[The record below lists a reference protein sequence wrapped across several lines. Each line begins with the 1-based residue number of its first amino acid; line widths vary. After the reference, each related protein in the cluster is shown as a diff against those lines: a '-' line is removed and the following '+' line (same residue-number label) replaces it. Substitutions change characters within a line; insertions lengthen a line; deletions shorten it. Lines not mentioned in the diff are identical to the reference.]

1 MSLENGKLGE
11 KNASFQ
17 MEESVLN
24 SSEQYLDVDLSGK
37 KKSEYEEK
45 VKISK
50 SHDDTDDLFEDK
62 EYSGNIL
69 GDAVEKF
76 WEVIGTFVKK
86 HWTVLRFLMLLTLV
100 VSYNAYLIGSIY
112 HGVSTK
118 ESLDYCDDVGFLL
131 IITIVIYISMFYFM
145 VVKTYYRRLWKIPM
159 AKTLYKSVIK
169 PGREKSEIILSN
181 PYASQG
187 AYLTVLVVIAV
198 FIFIDTADDPRR
210 LISAFGILVLI
221 LLGFIFSKHPG
232 YVVWRHVAW
241 GLGLQFV
248 FGLLILR
255 WEVGKAV
262 FGCLGRKVSTFLD
275 YTDAGSG
282 FVFGYLVDQKPFLP
296 FLLNGTANSVAEE
309 INSSGSLKFVFMFKV
324 LSIIYFFNFMVSILF
339 YLGAMRWLVVKMGWL
354 LQVSVGTTACES
366 MNAAGNIFLGQTEAP
381 LMIKP
386 YLPDMTK
393 SELHAVMTGGFATIA
408 GSVLAAYIS
417 FGISASHLL
426 SASVMSAPAALAYAK
441 LFYPETKKSRTTA
454 DNLAFP
460 KSEDANVLDAAAN
473 GASQS
478 VFLVGNIAGSLI
490 AFLAFVAFL
499 NGLLGWFGGLVG
511 APFLSFEYLLG
522 WVFYPLAFIMGV
534 PCGKTDQ
541 EAEDECQLVAVL
553 VGLKTIVNE
562 FAAYDRLSLFRAKMS
577 QRSIAIAT
585 YALCGFSNPASIG
598 VQIAALSYMAPT
610 RRGHISQVAIRAFI
624 AGSAACFLTACIA
637 GTLIKE
643 DGEVVLSRS

>member
-1 MSLENGKLGE
+1 MTSNKEKLGE
-11 KNASFQ
+11 LNPGFQ
-17 MEESVLN
+17 SDESVVK
-24 SSEQYLDVDLSGK
+24 SSEKYLNIELNDLKDDCKRSK
-37 KKSEYEEK
+37 K
-45 VKISK
+45 
-50 SHDDTDDLFEDK
+50 HDDTDDMFDDK
-62 EYSGNIL
+62 DHQGNIV
-69 GDAVEKF
+69 GDYIEKF
-76 WEVIGTFVKK
+76 WEVSHGLIDK
-86 HWTVLRFLMLLTLV
+86 HWTVLKICLLVMLAVL
-100 VSYNAYLIGSIY
+100 YNAYLVGSIHY
-112 HGVSTK
+112 TATRHAR
-118 ESLDYCDDVGFLL
+118 LDYCDDVGFLL
-131 IITIVIYISMFYFM
+131 ILTIIVYISMFYFL
-145 VVKTYYRRLWKIPM
+145 VIKPYSRRLPIAKKI
-159 AKTLYKSVIK
+159 YKSVIN
-169 PGREKSEIILSN
+169 PGLQRSNDFLSN
-181 PYASQG
+181 PVASKG
-187 AYLTVLVVIAV
+187 AYLVILLIFAI
-198 FIFIDTADDPRR
+198 FIFVDTADDPRR
-210 LISAFGILVLI
+210 LVSALGILVLVG
-221 LLGFIFSKHPG
+221 LGFICSKHPG
-232 YVVWRHVAW
+232 YVVWRHVVW

-262 FGCLGRKVSTFLD
+262 FGCLGRKVSTFLA

-282 FVFGYLVDQKPFLP
+282 FVFGYLVDQKPFLT
-296 FLLNGTANSVAEE
+296 FALNGTAVDVAEQV
-309 INSSGSLKFVFMFKV
+309 NSSGALKFVFMFKV

-339 YLGAMRWLVVKMGWL
+339 YLGAMRWVVVKMGWL
-354 LQVSVGTTACES
+354 LQISVGTTACES

-426 SASVMSAPAALAYAK
+426 SASVMSAPAALAYSK
-441 LFYPETKKSRTTA
+441 LFYPETKKSKTTA

-460 KSEDANVLDAAAN
+460 QSEDANVLDAAAN

-511 APFLSFEYLLG
+511 IPYLSFEFLLG
-522 WVFYPLAFIMGV
+522 WIFYPLAFIMGV
-534 PCGKTDQ
+534 PCGEVDTP
-541 EAEDECQLVAVL
+541 EGPVDECQLVGVL

-562 FAAYDRLSLFRAKMS
+562 FAAYDKLSGFKS
-577 QRSIAIAT
+577 QLSERSIAIAT

-598 VQIAALSYMAPT
+598 VQIAALSYMAPS

-624 AGSAACFLTACIA
+624 AGSSACFLTACIA

-643 DGEVVLSRS
+643 EPVM

>member
-1 MSLENGKLGE
+1 M
-11 KNASFQ
+11 
-17 MEESVLN
+17 N
-24 SSEQYLDVDLSGK
+24 SSEKYLDIDLDDNNKYSVD
-37 KKSEYEEK
+37 KSK
-45 VKISK
+45 VKDSK
-50 SHDDTDDLFEDK
+50 DVDDDDDLFEDK
-62 EYSGNIL
+62 EHVGNAV
-69 GDAVEKF
+69 GDAIENF
-76 WEVIGTFVKK
+76 WKHCGGFVNK
-86 HWTVLRFLMLLTLV
+86 HWSSVRFVMIFSLV
-100 VSYNAYLIGSIY
+100 ILYNAFLIGSVHY
-112 HGVSTK
+112 GVTTHD
-118 ESLDYCDDVGFLL
+118 SLNYCHDVGFLL
-131 IITIVIYISMFYFM
+131 IVTIIVYIFMFYFM
-145 VVKTYYRRLWKIPM
+145 VVKPYYRKLWKIPLTR
-159 AKTLYKSVIK
+159 KLYTSVVK
-169 PGREKSEIILSN
+169 PGKELLSN
-181 PYASQG
+181 SYITIG
-187 AYLTVLVVIAV
+187 ITLTVQLAIVS
-198 FIFIDTADDPRR
+198 FIIQDSASEPRR
-210 LISAFGILVLI
+210 LISALGILVLI
-221 LLGFIFSKHPG
+221 GFGFIFSKHPG
-232 YVVWRHVAW
+232 YVVWRHVLW
-241 GLGLQFV
+241 GLDLQFV

-255 WEVGKAV
+255 WKVGKAV
-262 FGCLGRKVSTFLD
+262 FGCLGDKVKTFLD

-282 FVFGYLVDQKPFLP
+282 FVFGYLVDQKPYLP
-296 FLLNGTANSVAEE
+296 FLLNGTGNAVAEE
-309 INSSGSLKFVFMFKV
+309 INATGSIKFVFMFKV

-339 YLGAMRWLVVKMGWL
+339 YMGAMRWVVVKLGWL
-354 LQVSVGTTACES
+354 LQVTVGTTACES

-534 PCGKTDQ
+534 PCGRKDQ
-541 EAEDECQLVAVL
+541 EGDDECQLVAVL
-553 VGLKTIVNE
+553 IGLKTIVNE
-562 FAAYDRLSLFRAKMS
+562 FAAYDRLAVFKARLST
-577 QRSIAIAT
+577 RSVGIAT

-598 VQIAALSYMAPT
+598 VQIAALSYMAPS

-624 AGSAACFLTACIA
+624 AGSVACFLTACIA
-637 GTLIKE
+637 GTLIQ
-643 DGEVVLSRS
+643 EVEEVE

>member
-1 MSLENGKLGE
+1 M
-11 KNASFQ
+11 F
-17 MEESVLN
+17 
-24 SSEQYLDVDLSGK
+24 
-37 KKSEYEEK
+37 
-45 VKISK
+45 
-50 SHDDTDDLFEDK
+50 DDKDHQ
-62 EYSGNIL
+62 GNIV
-69 GDAVEKF
+69 GDYIEKF
-76 WEVIGTFVKK
+76 WEVTHGLIDK
-86 HWTVLRFLMLLTLV
+86 HWTVLKICLLVMLAVL
-100 VSYNAYLIGSIY
+100 YNAYLVGSIHY
-112 HGVSTK
+112 TATRHAR
-118 ESLDYCDDVGFLL
+118 LDYCDDVGFLL
-131 IITIVIYISMFYFM
+131 ILTIIVYISMFYFL
-145 VVKTYYRRLWKIPM
+145 VIKPYSRRLPIAKKI
-159 AKTLYKSVIK
+159 YKSVIN
-169 PGREKSEIILSN
+169 PGLQRSNDFLSN
-181 PYASQG
+181 PVASKG
-187 AYLTVLVVIAV
+187 AYLVILLIFAI
-198 FIFIDTADDPRR
+198 FIFVDTADDPRR
-210 LISAFGILVLI
+210 LVSAFGILVLVG
-221 LLGFIFSKHPG
+221 LGFICSKHPG
-232 YVVWRHVAW
+232 YVVWRHVVW

-262 FGCLGRKVSTFLD
+262 FGCLGRKVSTFLA

-282 FVFGYLVDQKPFLP
+282 FVFGYLVDQKPFLT
-296 FLLNGTANSVAEE
+296 FTLNGTAVDVAEQV
-309 INSSGSLKFVFMFKV
+309 NSSGALKFVFMFKV

-339 YLGAMRWLVVKMGWL
+339 YLGAMRWVVVKMGWL
-354 LQVSVGTTACES
+354 LQISVGTTACES

-426 SASVMSAPAALAYAK
+426 SASVMSAPAALAYSK
-441 LFYPETKKSRTTA
+441 LFYPETKKSKTTA

-460 KSEDANVLDAAAN
+460 QSEDANVLDAAAN

-499 NGLLGWFGGLVG
+499 NGLLSWFGGLVG
-511 APFLSFEYLLG
+511 IPYLSFEFLLG
-522 WVFYPLAFIMGV
+522 WIFYPLAFIMGV
-534 PCGKTDQ
+534 PCGEVDTQKGPV
-541 EAEDECQLVAVL
+541 DECQLVGVL

-562 FAAYDRLSLFRAKMS
+562 FAAYDKLSGFKS
-577 QRSIAIAT
+577 QLSERSIAIAT

-598 VQIAALSYMAPT
+598 VQIAALSYMAPS

-624 AGSAACFLTACIA
+624 AGSSACFLTACIA

-643 DGEVVLSRS
+643 EPVM

>member
-1 MSLENGKLGE
+1 MSPENGKQGE
-11 KNASFQ
+11 ENPSFQ
-17 MEESVLN
+17 MDESVLN
-24 SSEQYLDVDLSGK
+24 SSDKYLDIDLGGTIAKNVHEGK
-37 KKSEYEEK
+37 GKD
-45 VKISK
+45 SK
-50 SHDDTDDLFEDK
+50 PHDDTDDDLFEDK
-62 EYSGNIL
+62 DYTGNIV
-69 GDAVEKF
+69 GDAIEKF
-76 WEVIGTFVKK
+76 WEVIGGFVKN
-86 HWTVLRFLMLLTLV
+86 HWIVLRFVLLVILTVL
-100 VSYNAYLIGSIY
+100 YNAYLIVSIY
-112 HGVSTK
+112 HGVTK
-118 ESLDYCDDVGFLL
+118 QDSLDYCDDVGFLL
-131 IITIVIYISMFYFM
+131 IITIVVYISMFYFL
-145 VVKTYYRRLWKIPM
+145 VVKTYYRKLWKIPM
-159 AKTLYKSVIK
+159 LKRLYKSVIK
-169 PGREKSEIILSN
+169 PGKVKSAVALSS
-181 PYASQG
+181 PHASQG
-187 AYLTVLVVIAV
+187 AYLTVIIGFAV
-198 FIFIDTADDPRR
+198 FIFVDTADDPRR
-210 LISAFGILVLI
+210 LVSAFGILVLI
-221 LLGFIFSKHPG
+221 ALGFVFSKHPG
-232 YVVWRHVAW
+232 YVVWRHVVW

-296 FLLNGTANSVAEE
+296 FLLNGTANSVAED
-309 INSSGSLKFVFMFKV
+309 INSSGSMKFVFMFKV

-339 YLGAMRWLVVKMGWL
+339 YLGAMRWVVVKMGWL
-354 LQVSVGTTACES
+354 LQISVGTTACES

-511 APFLSFEYLLG
+511 APFLSFEFLLG

-534 PCGKTDQ
+534 PCGRQSDQ
-541 EAEDECQLVAVL
+541 EAEDECQLVATL
-553 VGLKTIVNE
+553 IGLKTIVNE
-562 FAAYDRLSLFRAKMS
+562 FAAYDRLSVFRSRLS
-577 QRSIAIAT
+577 QRSVAIAT

-598 VQIAALSYMAPT
+598 VQIAALSYMAPS

-637 GTLIKE
+637 GTLIK
-643 DGEVVLSRS
+643 DVDVVIL

>member
-1 MSLENGKLGE
+1 
-11 KNASFQ
+11 
-17 MEESVLN
+17 
-24 SSEQYLDVDLSGK
+24 
-37 KKSEYEEK
+37 
-45 VKISK
+45 
-50 SHDDTDDLFEDK
+50 
-62 EYSGNIL
+62 
-69 GDAVEKF
+69 
-76 WEVIGTFVKK
+76 
-86 HWTVLRFLMLLTLV
+86 
-100 VSYNAYLIGSIY
+100 
-112 HGVSTK
+112 
-118 ESLDYCDDVGFLL
+118 
-131 IITIVIYISMFYFM
+131 
-145 VVKTYYRRLWKIPM
+145 
-159 AKTLYKSVIK
+159 
-169 PGREKSEIILSN
+169 
-181 PYASQG
+181 
-187 AYLTVLVVIAV
+187 
-198 FIFIDTADDPRR
+198 
-210 LISAFGILVLI
+210 
-221 LLGFIFSKHPG
+221 
-232 YVVWRHVAW
+232 VWRHVVW

-296 FLLNGTANSVAEE
+296 FLLNGTANAVAEE
-309 INSSGSLKFVFMFKV
+309 VNTSGSLKFVFMFKV

-339 YLGAMRWLVVKMGWL
+339 YLGAMRWVVVKMGWL
-354 LQVSVGTTACES
+354 LQMSVGTTACES

-441 LFYPETKKSRTTA
+441 LFYPETKKSKTTA
-454 DNLAFP
+454 ENLAFP
-460 KSEDANVLDAAAN
+460 QSEDANVLDAAAN

-522 WVFYPLAFIMGV
+522 WIFYPLAFIMGV
-534 PCGKTDQ
+534 PCGKTD
-541 EAEDECQLVAVL
+541 EDSEDECQLVAVL

-562 FAAYDRLSLFRAKMS
+562 FAAYDRLSAFRGKMS
-577 QRSIAIAT
+577 PRSIAIAT

-598 VQIAALSYMAPT
+598 VQIAALSYMAPS

-637 GTLIKE
+637 GTLIKQ
-643 DGEVVLSRS
+643 DGAVADVTAVL

>member
-1 MSLENGKLGE
+1 MPVDKGKLGE
-11 KNASFQ
+11 LNSGFQ
-17 MEESVLN
+17 LDESVMNN
-24 SSEQYLDVDLSGK
+24 SDKYLDIELSDIKDEPK
-37 KKSEYEEK
+37 KLKK
-45 VKISK
+45 
-50 SHDDTDDLFEDK
+50 HDDTDDMFDDK
-62 EYSGNIL
+62 EHAGNII
-69 GDAVEKF
+69 GDFIERF
-76 WEVIGTFVKK
+76 WEVTCGLMEKHRALVKNCLLVILC
-86 HWTVLRFLMLLTLV
+86 VL
-100 VSYNAYLIGSIY
+100 YNAYLIGSINY
-112 HGVSTK
+112 AVNRQDR
-118 ESLDYCDDVGFLL
+118 LDYCDDVGFLL
-131 IITIVIYISMFYFM
+131 IITIVVYISMFYFL
-145 VVKTYYRRLWKIPM
+145 VVKPYSTRLTIVK
-159 AKTLYKSVIK
+159 KCYKSLIK
-169 PGREKSEIILSN
+169 PCIVKTEQVFSN
-181 PYASQG
+181 PYASIV
-187 AYLTVLVVIAV
+187 AYGVVLTIFLI
-198 FIFIDTADDPRR
+198 FIFADTAEDPRR
-210 LISAFGILVLI
+210 LVSAFGILVLVG
-221 LLGFIFSKHPG
+221 LGFICSKHPG
-232 YVVWRHVAW
+232 YVVWRHVVW

-262 FGCLGRKVSTFLD
+262 FGCLGRKVSTFLA

-282 FVFGYLVDQKPFLP
+282 FVFGYLVDQQPFLTHA
-296 FLLNGTANSVAEE
+296 LNGTAVAVAEQV
-309 INSSGSLKFVFMFKV
+309 NTSGALKFVFMFKV

-339 YLGAMRWLVVKMGWL
+339 YLGAMRWVVVKMGWL
-354 LQVSVGTTACES
+354 LQISVGTTACES

-441 LFYPETKKSRTTA
+441 LFYPETKKSKTTA

-460 KSEDANVLDAAAN
+460 QSEDANVLDAAAN

-511 APFLSFEYLLG
+511 APYLSFEFLLG
-522 WVFYPLAFIMGV
+522 WIFYPLAFIMGV
-534 PCGKTDQ
+534 PCGVADTS
-541 EAEDECQLVAVL
+541 EGPVDECQLVGVL

-562 FAAYDRLSLFRAKMS
+562 FAAYDKLSGFKSKLS
-577 QRSIAIAT
+577 ERSVAIAT

-610 RRGHISQVAIRAFI
+610 RRGHISQVAIRSFV

-643 DGEVVLSRS
+643 ELTESVM

>member
-1 MSLENGKLGE
+1 MSPENGKQGE
-11 KNASFQ
+11 ENPSFQ
-17 MEESVLN
+17 MDESVLN
-24 SSEQYLDVDLSGK
+24 SSDKYLDIDLGGTIAKNVHEGK
-37 KKSEYEEK
+37 GKD
-45 VKISK
+45 SK
-50 SHDDTDDLFEDK
+50 PHDDTDDDLFEDK
-62 EYSGNIL
+62 DYTGNIV
-69 GDAVEKF
+69 GDAIEKF
-76 WEVIGTFVKK
+76 WEVIGGFVKN
-86 HWTVLRFLMLLTLV
+86 HWIVLRFVLLVILTVL
-100 VSYNAYLIGSIY
+100 YNAYLIVSIY
-112 HGVSTK
+112 HGVTTQD
-118 ESLDYCDDVGFLL
+118 SLDYCDDVGFLL
-131 IITIVIYISMFYFM
+131 IITIVVYISMFYFF
-145 VVKTYYRRLWKIPM
+145 VVKTYYRKLWKIPM
-159 AKTLYKSVIK
+159 LKRLYKSVIK
-169 PGREKSEIILSN
+169 PGKVKSSVALSS
-181 PYASQG
+181 PHASQG
-187 AYLTVLVVIAV
+187 AYLTVIIGFAV
-198 FIFIDTADDPRR
+198 FIFVDTADDPRR
-210 LISAFGILVLI
+210 LVSAFGILVLI
-221 LLGFIFSKHPG
+221 ALGFVFSKHPG
-232 YVVWRHVAW
+232 YVVWRHVVW

-296 FLLNGTANSVAEE
+296 FLLNGTANSVAED
-309 INSSGSLKFVFMFKV
+309 INSSGSMKFVFMFKV

-339 YLGAMRWLVVKMGWL
+339 YLGAMRWVVVKMGWL
-354 LQVSVGTTACES
+354 LQISVGTTACES

-511 APFLSFEYLLG
+511 APFLSFEFLLG

-534 PCGKTDQ
+534 PCGRQSDQ
-541 EAEDECQLVAVL
+541 EAEDECQLVATL
-553 VGLKTIVNE
+553 IGLKTIVNE
-562 FAAYDRLSLFRAKMS
+562 FAAYDRLSVFRSRLS
-577 QRSIAIAT
+577 QRSVAIAT

-598 VQIAALSYMAPT
+598 VQIAALSYMAPS

-637 GTLIKE
+637 GTLIK
-643 DGEVVLSRS
+643 DVDVVIL

>member
-1 MSLENGKLGE
+1 MSKGDK
-11 KNASFQ
+11 
-17 MEESVLN
+17 
-24 SSEQYLDVDLSGK
+24 YLDIELSDRKEENREDSK
-37 KKSEYEEK
+37 K
-45 VKISK
+45 
-50 SHDDTDDLFEDK
+50 HDDTDDMFEDK
-62 EYSGNIL
+62 EHSGNMV
-69 GDAVEKF
+69 GDFIENFWAVTCGL
-76 WEVIGTFVKK
+76 VNK
-86 HWTVLRFLMLLTLV
+86 HWILVKFFLLV
-100 VSYNAYLIGSIY
+100 VLVILYNAYLIWSIHY
-112 HGVSTK
+112 AVNKHDR
-118 ESLDYCDDVGFLL
+118 LDYCDDVGFLL
-131 IITIVIYISMFYFM
+131 IITIVLYISMFYFL
-145 VVKTYYRRLWKIPM
+145 VIKPYSRRIPIM
-159 AKTLYKSVIK
+159 KKFYKSVIK
-169 PGREKSEIILSN
+169 PGIQKAEDLLSK
-181 PYASQG
+181 PYATNGVYIS
-187 AYLTVLVVIAV
+187 VLVVFAIFV
-198 FIFIDTADDPRR
+198 FVDTADDPKR
-210 LISAFGILVLI
+210 LVSAFGIFVLVG
-221 LLGFIFSKHPG
+221 LGFVCSRHPG
-232 YVVWRHVAW
+232 YVVWRHVVW

-262 FGCLGRKVSTFLD
+262 FGCLGRKVSTFLA

-282 FVFGYLVDQKPFLP
+282 FVFGYLVDQQPFLTHAI
-296 FLLNGTANSVAEE
+296 NGTTKAVAEE
-309 INSSGSLKFVFMFKV
+309 VNASGSLKFVFMFKV

-339 YLGAMRWLVVKMGWL
+339 YLGAMRWVVVKMGWL

-426 SASVMSAPAALAYAK
+426 SASVMSAPAALAFAK
-441 LFYPETKKSRTTA
+441 LFYPETKKSKTTA

-460 KSEDANVLDAAAN
+460 QSEDANVLDAAAN

-490 AFLAFVAFL
+490 AFLAFVAFV

-511 APFLSFEYLLG
+511 YPFLSFEFLLG
-522 WVFYPLAFIMGV
+522 WIFYPLAFIMGV
-534 PCGKTDQ
+534 PCG
-541 EAEDECQLVAVL
+541 EAETPQGPVDECQLVGVL

-562 FAAYDRLSLFRAKMS
+562 FAAYDKLSSFRSKMS
-577 QRSIAIAT
+577 PRSVAIAT

-598 VQIAALSYMAPT
+598 VQIAALSYMAPA

-637 GTLIKE
+637 GTLIKHE
-643 DGEVVLSRS
+643 DPDAAVSVM